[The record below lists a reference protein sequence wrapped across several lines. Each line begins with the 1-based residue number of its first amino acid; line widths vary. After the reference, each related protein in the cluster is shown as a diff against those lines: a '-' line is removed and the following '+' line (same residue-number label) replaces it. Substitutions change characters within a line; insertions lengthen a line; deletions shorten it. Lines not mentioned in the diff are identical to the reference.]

1 MQSNQSISHLLTIGP
16 LPPPPSGANISFQ
29 VFCAEAVGANRLSH
43 LEIIDSS
50 PKRIK
55 QNTSIM
61 TFRNLSQA
69 GRVIRQFASKIKRA
83 DAALIFGSNQ
93 FLASLTPILVLI
105 ARLSGKPCYIRS
117 FGGSVDQFS
126 QQANGLLR
134 WLLLT
139 GFRLSNGLIVET
151 QLLYS
156 YFKEIP
162 GIKVH
167 YIPAYRTMPKDE
179 ASVPASLTNRDGE
192 TRKPLR
198 LVFVSWVRAEKG
210 VTVLLEALR
219 HLAPEEQAEIH
230 CDIYGPILEQYRPQ
244 FESELE
250 RTSCAHYGGALEP
263 ELVVPTLQNYDA
275 LVFPTFW
282 QSEGQ
287 PGIVVESMIAG
298 IAAIASNYR
307 SVPEVITHQVNGL
320 LVEPGNAFDLADA
333 IRTVLHNRQL
343 LPEMGRRN
351 WEMRSQYDTDT
362 VIAQL
367 LRILKVDALV
377 AADSPTAIQ
386 AAAQVVEPLKP
397 KVAK

>member
-1 MQSNQSISHLLTIGP
+1 MQNKKRITRLLTVGP

-29 VFCAEAVGANRLSH
+29 VFCAEAVGANRLAH

-55 QNTSIM
+55 QNTSIL
-61 TFRNLSQA
+61 TLRNLSQA
-69 GRVIRQFASKIKRA
+69 WRVIQHFATQIKRM

-105 ARLSGKPCYIRS
+105 AKLSGKPCYIRS

-126 QQANGLLR
+126 QQTNGLLR

-151 QLLYS
+151 QLLYN
-156 YFKEIP
+156 YFKEMP
-162 GIKVH
+162 GVQAH
-167 YIPAYRTMPKDE
+167 YVPAYRTMPKTG
-179 ASVPASLTNRDGE
+179 SPAPALPTRDDAQAP
-192 TRKPLR
+192 KPLR
-198 LVFVSWVRAEKG
+198 LVFISWVREEKG

-219 HLAPEEQAEIH
+219 QLAPEEQAEIH
-230 CDIYGPILEQYRPQ
+230 CDIYGPLLEQYRHQ

-250 RTSCAHYGGALEP
+250 RTSCAHYGGILEP

-282 QSEGQ
+282 RSEGQ

-298 IAAIASNYR
+298 IPAIATNYR

-320 LVEPGNAFDLADA
+320 LVEPHNSFDLAEA
-333 IRTVLHNRQL
+333 IRLVLHNRPL
-343 LPEMGRRN
+343 LLQMGRRN
-351 WEMRSQYDTDT
+351 WEMRTQYDTDT
-362 VIAQL
+362 IIAQL
-367 LRILKVDALV
+367 LRILNVDA
-377 AADSPTAIQ
+377 
-386 AAAQVVEPLKP
+386 AAATELQTTEFLAP

>member
-1 MQSNQSISHLLTIGP
+1 MQSNQRVSRLLTVGP

-29 VFCAEAVGANRLSH
+29 VFCAEAVGVNRLSH

-55 QNTSIM
+55 QNTSIL

-69 GRVIRQFASKIKRA
+69 GRVIRLFAAKIKQA

-126 QQANGLLR
+126 QQTNALLR
-134 WLLLT
+134 WLMFT

-151 QLLYS
+151 QLLYT
-156 YFKEIP
+156 YFKEAP
-162 GIKVH
+162 GIKTYYV
-167 YIPAYRTMPKDE
+167 PAYRTMPKDGPPP
-179 ASVPASLTNRDGE
+179 VSLANHHDE

-219 HLAPEEQAEIH
+219 QLASEEQAEIH
-230 CDIYGPILEQYRPQ
+230 CDIYGPVLERYRQQ

-298 IAAIASNYR
+298 IPAIATNYR

-320 LVEPGNAFDLADA
+320 LVEPRNAFDLADA

-343 LPEMGRRN
+343 LPAMGRRN
-351 WEMRSQYDTDT
+351 WEMRTQYDTDT

-367 LRILKVDALV
+367 LRILKGDAV
-377 AADSPTAIQ
+377 EITEPQTAAQAADIW
-386 AAAQVVEPLKP
+386 KP